1 MGYLDNSGLYVK
13 IGPEVAVPEAAGEY
27 NNLGPLRMV
36 EFVIP
41 DLTVLTSSDAVLKG
55 ADNFFFPTGVRIE
68 KVTLVGDT
76 AATTGSTSTLI
87 LGLMQTDRST
97 MIDATGILNAVAS
110 TTMTAGSEQ
119 VYVKGTSGAGTR
131 VGTGLAAT
139 TLPAYITAKAGTAVF
154 TGGSCRIR
162 VEYYRA

>member
-1 MGYLDNSGLYVK
+1 MGYLDNSGLYIK

-41 DLTVLTSSDAVLKG
+41 DLTVLTTSDAVLKG

-68 KVTLVGDT
+68 KVTIVTDVAGT
-76 AATTGSTSTLI
+76 SGGSATLI

-97 MIDATGILNAVAS
+97 MIDATGVVNAVAVA
-110 TTMTAGSEQ
+110 TLTIGSEQ

-131 VGTGLAAT
+131 VGTGVAAT

-154 TGGSCRIR
+154 TAGAVRVR

>member
-41 DLTVLTSSDAVLKG
+41 DLTVLTTSDAVLKG

-68 KVTLVGDT
+68 KVTIVTDVAGT
-76 AATTGSTSTLI
+76 SGGSATLI

-97 MIDATGILNAVAS
+97 MIDATGVVNAVAVA
-110 TTMTAGSEQ
+110 TLTIGSEQ

-131 VGTGLAAT
+131 VGTGVAAT

-154 TGGSCRIR
+154 TAGAVRVR

>member
-41 DLTVLTSSDAVLKG
+41 DLTVLTTSDAVLKG

-76 AATTGSTSTLI
+76 AATTGSTSTI
-87 LGLMQTDRST
+87 WKKNGSD
-97 MIDATGILNAVAS
+97 TGS
-110 TTMTAGSEQ
+110 GSL
-119 VYVKGTSGAGTR
+119 SR
-131 VGTGLAAT
+131 VQ
-139 TLPAYITAKAGTAVF
+139 
-154 TGGSCRIR
+154 S
-162 VEYYRA
+162 

>member
-1 MGYLDNSGLYVK
+1 MAYMDNSGLYIK

-41 DLTVLTSSDAVLKG
+41 DLTVLTTSDAILKG

-68 KVTLVGDT
+68 KVTIVGDV
-76 AATTGSTSTLI
+76 AATSGGSATLI
-87 LGLMQTDRST
+87 MGLIQSDRT
-97 MIDATGILNAVAS
+97 TLIDATGVVNAVAVA
-110 TTMTAGSEQ
+110 TLTAGSEQ

-131 VGTGLAAT
+131 VGTGAAAT
-139 TLPAYITAKAGTAVF
+139 TLPAYITAKAGVAVF
-154 TGGSCRIR
+154 TAGAVRVR
-162 VEYYRA
+162 VEFYRP